1 MDDEVAESLLP
12 AAVSD
17 FLFSDDDVDEELFRS
32 DLLDD
37 FFIWLSAQHQQ
48 NITWQKITYY
58 TLPQ

>member
-48 NITWQKITYY
+48 NIT
-58 TLPQ
+58 